1 MFLLLGAAASLKE
14 MPGPS
19 RTYQRSMDSSH
30 ETESLAAYYQQ
41 LRTATPGQ
49 RIEIRHWRLRIW
61 GSGVS
66 RPMRD
71 AAWEFRVSGGHF
83 RGSL

>member
-49 RIEIRHWRLRIW
+49 RIEIRH
-61 GSGVS
+61 
-66 RPMRD
+66 
-71 AAWEFRVSGGHF
+71 
-83 RGSL
+83 